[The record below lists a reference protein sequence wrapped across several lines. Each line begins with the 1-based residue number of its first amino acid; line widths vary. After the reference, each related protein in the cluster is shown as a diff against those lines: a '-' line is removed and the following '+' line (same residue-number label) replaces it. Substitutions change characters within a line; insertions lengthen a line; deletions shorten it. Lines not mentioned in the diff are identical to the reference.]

1 MGTEFWLGIGGIALV
16 YLLALIYAL
25 WRDRD

>member
-1 MGTEFWLGIGGIALV
+1 METEFWYIIGGIALV
-16 YLLALIYAL
+16 YLLALFYAL